1 MKKKLKALI
10 PILTITSMIVGCSD
24 DTTLKSDTTGTI
36 TPTDAPTSDA
46 SESSSTDESA
56 SSNASSTANSANS
69 ASDASTSAS
78 TTDTSNESST
88 EDSEESITNYDS
100 SLPTVVFLGDDQFDL
115 GRSDNTSISD
125 YVESL
130 LETNA
135 NVINLGCSGVTATTS
150 LGTTNDTSMNF
161 VNVAKFLNGQMDDTF
176 FNNFPDA
183 KEEAFIFDPA
193 DVDFYVVEYGIN
205 DFLQVKDLSNEE
217 IKTDTTCYTNAIE
230 TGLGLLVQAS
240 PNAKIVLCSPVYSM
254 FYASDN
260 SSLGSGNVYS
270 NTFGSY
276 MDYCAGCLQQ
286 GSLYDCI
293 SFDAF
298 GSAMMNI
305 NDQNVS
311 EYMED
316 DGKHLSRAG
325 RNTFAAVVAHMIN
338 KQLGFDNTE
347 IEVAYDIDD
356 YKLDSEK

>member
-1 MKKKLKALI
+1 
-10 PILTITSMIVGCSD
+10 MIVGCSA
-24 DTTLKSDTTGTI
+24 DTTLKADTTGTI
-36 TPTDAPTSDA
+36 TPTDAPSTDA
-46 SESSSTDESA
+46 SESSSVDTSA
-56 SSNASSTANSANS
+56 SSNSASSANSETDS
-69 ASDASTSAS
+69 ASDASTLAS
-78 TTDTSNESST
+78 NTDSNESAT
-88 EDSEESITNYDS
+88 GYDS

-115 GRSDNTSISD
+115 GRSDDTAISD

-130 LETNA
+130 LGTKA
-135 NVINLGCSGVTATTS
+135 NVINLGCSGVTATTA
-150 LGTTNDTSMNF
+150 LGTDNDTSMNF

-217 IKTDTTCYTNAIE
+217 KKSDTTCYTNAIA
-230 TGLGLLVQAS
+230 TGLGLLVKAS
-240 PNAKIVLCSPVYSM
+240 PNAKIILCSPVYSM
-254 FYASDN
+254 FYASDS

-286 GSLYDCI
+286 GSPYDCI
-293 SFDAF
+293 SFDAY

-338 KQLGFDNTE
+338 KQLGLDNTD
-347 IEVAYDIDD
+347 IEVAYDIND
-356 YKLDSEK
+356 YMLDSEK